1 MRSLHTLPSMR
12 SRIVIMTSVF
22 LLVAGAFFTFSP
34 MRPAAAARA
43 ALATRVGA
51 SPITQKIL
59 SAAPAPVRSAIRK
72 RLAPVASNRAA
83 AGVVSTAMA
92 PYTITMTAAP
102 PSGST
107 VGQTQIITYTINITN
122 NGGADTTVGN
132 GFIRAFDTSP
142 QELLFQ
148 FNPSFPNGVMTQPG
162 AGSPWSCTIT
172 PNGNGANQ
180 FTCYA
185 GDGIGGGSDT
195 FAAGQ
200 TVVLKVDALVSP
212 SATPGSTK
220 TNTGFFETDL
230 DGNGVDEVFIGS
242 ASVSHIIAPAVDL
255 AISKIS
261 QTAPAGADP
270 QNSVL
275 AGGASVAMT
284 SLADLGNEGRGNV
297 SYALTFS
304 NLGPNNATNVTI
316 QDSVPAGPAAL
327 VSATPVAGPVT
338 GQPIIPAFPGV
349 TSISINSG
357 GSATQFRINCS
368 NFAIG
373 QTFTC
378 VPANNIAIDPA
389 FIAGVLPNGFQGRM
403 AYRLRVNASASLNS
417 IVSNSAQISTNGA
430 VDINA
435 GNNTSLTTQNVV
447 ITKTDL
453 GITKV
458 TSNPTP
464 VAGGAAFSYTLVVSN
479 NGPSDAKNI
488 VVSDPL
494 PPGVVF
500 QNVAVVNNPSI
511 PGYGLNCSGPANN
524 TNGTVTCNGSLP
536 GPDPTTAA
544 VSTSTITIVAQI
556 VPNVASGVRTNTA
569 TVVSSTQEAS
579 PNVAPN
585 TASVQ
590 QNIEVNAPLSITK
603 AGPATV
609 CAGDT
614 FTYHI
619 TVNNGGSST
628 ALNAT
633 ISDPL
638 PANTTFVSQTG
649 TGAFANTC
657 SFNGGVPGTVTCP
670 AVDIPTGLSTLDI
683 TVKLAPNAPAG
694 PLSNT
699 ATITTAG
706 TGTIAIGTS
715 TTTATVNHC
724 ADLSITKTAPD
735 SLVSGSVIDYKLKVT
750 NLGGSDLTGIAN
762 PGLIKVVDVLPVQVK
777 SVISA
782 VAGPGEGGAFTC
794 TTAGTSPITV
804 TCLNAAGAA
813 GNFPINAMT
822 TIIIK
827 VTIDSGATPGTNIQN
842 CATVSVQGDPNQLD
856 TNPANNTSCDSSVV
870 VGSADLAAT
879 KTAVPVVDPDGAGPL
894 APVALPVVGPNVPPG
909 SVNAGGYIRYDLP
922 FGNGGPSDAVSA
934 MLNDQ
939 LPGNTAFVGALA
951 TGGVYV
957 PAAQPPAVPFT
968 FTIQA
973 TDTVAPLGPNV
984 NLTCTVTGA
993 PGSQAIYCRPQGN
1006 TGLTP
1011 AYADG
1016 TLPAGYSGQLTFFA
1030 KVNESVSGGTIVS
1043 NPANITSGLCPNT
1056 APSPFPPLACGGT
1069 ADPNTGNNTTLAT
1082 QTLVIAS
1089 SNLTVSK
1096 IVQSAVTAASNPNQ
1110 TGPLGPAT
1118 PPNGA
1123 ATTGTAVLPGT
1134 FLTYRIT
1141 LTNNGPSDVSNIRLT
1156 DVLPSGLETPPGRV
1170 LGAKYISVSPVFP
1183 SGATL
1188 TCAPPTGVNPSN
1200 NPQGNGGLLQCTA
1213 PSLSAN
1219 APNNTASIDVT
1230 VFIDPATKASLV
1242 DTATFDATINNLNR
1256 PVSGSTTLTT
1266 PVAPTSN
1273 LALTKTH
1280 TNAAGVEGGPVTAGT
1295 TFSYTVTATN
1305 NGPSTAQNYSL
1316 VDTLPPFQKVT
1327 KIEVGRLNGN
1337 GLFVTPN
1344 SKDGNQNPTFNCSAN
1359 PAIGSAGNTT
1369 SVTCTASELPPN
1381 KNADGTINPA
1391 GTVVFRLTVDQ
1402 DQFTPQPTPASY
1414 QNCVT
1419 ATSMSTDPVPA
1430 NNTNICDTVPVI
1442 FSADVTGTKAD
1453 TPDPV
1458 IAGTNLTYTITATNN
1473 GPSAALNFAITD
1485 PIPAGTVFVS
1495 AAASPGAT
1503 LTTPAVSAN
1512 GTVTAT
1518 WNAAGGTAGG
1528 LTGVGVVR
1536 TLTIIVRVCPDFQQ
1550 TRNLTDAQ
1558 MCVPNLT
1565 NTATISSA
1573 TPDPVAGNNTASATT
1588 TVQAQSDLAISK
1600 SGPVQAQYSTSG
1612 NPSNITYTLTFSN
1625 NGPSNSSGTMIVD
1638 VLPKG
1643 FTVVGTPT
1651 STVPGTTFTVTT
1663 LDGVSTVKANL
1674 GVLGAANQCTLTR
1687 PTSGTITIVANVPI
1701 KHPTITVTNVA
1712 TISTTNCLADPN
1724 LANNTAPFDTKIVPP
1739 GFNPGAAYPALA
1751 ESSDQKEGSILFFP
1765 VYTSD
1770 AANGNTQ
1777 NTRISITN
1785 TSPTERAVIHLFA
1798 IDGASC
1804 SVLDAFICLTPNQT
1818 SSFLASDFDPGSTGY
1833 VVALAVDGDN
1843 GLPRAFNELIGDE
1856 FVKFASGHQANLGAE
1871 AVAASMMF
1879 PGGTDPSVTSTTL
1892 RFDGISYN
1900 RLPRVLA
1907 LDNVFSPVDGNSTLL
1922 ILNRIGGNFATSGAT
1937 IGNINGLLYDDA
1949 ETSFSFT
1956 ANPGSCQFRSTLS
1969 NNFPRT
1975 FTPFARAIPAGRT
1988 GWMKFWAVEDRALFG
2003 AAINFNPASN
2013 ANSGAFNQG
2022 HNLHRLTLTESAT
2035 ITVPVFVPSC

>member
-1 MRSLHTLPSMR
+1 MRSPHTLPATR
-12 SRIVIMTSVF
+12 SRLVVMTGVF
-22 LLVAGAFFTFSP
+22 LLVAGLLFTFSSA
-34 MRPAAAARA
+34 RPAAAARA
-43 ALATRVGA
+43 ALAARVGA
-51 SPITQKIL
+51 SPVARKIL
-59 SAAPAPVRSAIRK
+59 SAAPAQMRSAVQK
-72 RLAPVASNRAA
+72 RLAPLAANRAA
-83 AGVVSTAMA
+83 GAVPGMA

-107 VGQTQIITYTINITN
+107 VGQGQIITYTINITN
-122 NGGADTTVGN
+122 NGGIDVTSGS
-132 GFIRAFDTSP
+132 GFIRAFDASAPET
-142 QELLFQ
+142 LFQ
-148 FNPSFPNGVMTQPG
+148 FNPGAPNGVMTQPG
-162 AGSPWSCTIT
+162 AGSAWSCAIT
-172 PNGNGANQ
+172 PNGNGTNQ
-180 FTCYA
+180 FTCSA
-185 GDGIGGGSDT
+185 GDGAGGAADT
-195 FAAGQ
+195 FAAGA
-200 TVVLKVDALVSP
+200 TVVLKVDALVSNA
-212 SATPGSTK
+212 ATPGSTK
-220 TNTGFFETDL
+220 TNSASFQTDL
-230 DGNGVDEVFIGS
+230 DGNGINETFIDS
-242 ASVSHIIAPAVDL
+242 ASVSHLIAPSVDL
-255 AISKIS
+255 AVAKIS
-261 QTAPAGADP
+261 QTAAASAGEP

-275 AGGASVAMT
+275 AGGASTPMT
-284 SLADLGNEGRGNV
+284 SLSDLGNEGRGDV
-297 SYALTFS
+297 SYALTLT
-304 NLGPNNATNVTI
+304 NLGNNAATNVTI
-316 QDSVPAGPAAL
+316 QDSVPAGPAEL
-327 VSATPVAGPVT
+327 VMAAPVAGAVT
-338 GQPIIPAFPGV
+338 GQPIIPGFPGV
-349 TSISINSG
+349 TSISVNSG
-357 GSATQFRINCS
+357 GSATQFRINCA

-378 VPANNIAIDPA
+378 VPADNTAIDPA
-389 FIAGVLPNGFQGRM
+389 FIAGLLPKGFQGRLG
-403 AYRLRVNASASLNS
+403 YRLRVSASASLNS
-417 IVSNSAQISTNGA
+417 IVSNAAQISTNGA
-430 VDINA
+430 VDING

-453 GITKV
+453 GIAKV
-458 TSNPTP
+458 TSNLTP
-464 VAGGAAFSYTLVVSN
+464 VAGGAAFSYTLTVTN
-479 NGPSDAKNI
+479 NGPSDAKN
-488 VVSDPL
+488 VLVTDPL
-494 PPGVVF
+494 PPGVIF
-500 QNVAVVNNPSI
+500 QNVSVVNNPSLA
-511 PGYGLNCSGPANN
+511 GYGLSCAGPAVA
-524 TNGTVTCNGSLP
+524 TNGTVSCTGNLP
-536 GPDPTTAA
+536 GPNGG

-569 TVVSSTQEAS
+569 SVTSSTQEVS
-579 PNVAPN
+579 PNVSPN

-590 QNIEVNAPLSITK
+590 QEIEVNAPLSITK

-609 CAGDT
+609 CAGDS
-614 FTYHI
+614 FTYSI

-638 PANTTFVSQTG
+638 PANTTFESMSG
-649 TGAFANTC
+649 TGAFANAC
-657 SFNGGVPGTVTCP
+657 SHNGGVPGTITCSTI
-670 AVDIPTGLSTLDI
+670 DIPTGLHKLNI
-683 TVKLAPNAPAG
+683 TVKLAPSAPTG

-699 ATITTAG
+699 ATITSAG
-706 TGTIAIGTS
+706 TGSIAVGTS
-715 TTTATVNHC
+715 TTTAQVNHC
-724 ADLSITKTAPD
+724 ADLSLTKTAPD
-735 SLVSGSVIDYKLKVT
+735 VLVAGSVIDYKLKIT
-750 NLGGSDLTGIAN
+750 NLGGSDITGGAA
-762 PGLIKVVDVLPVQVK
+762 PGVITIVDTLPPQVT

-782 VAGPGEGGAFTC
+782 VSGPGEGGGFTC
-794 TTAGTSPITV
+794 TTAGASPILV
-804 TCLNAAGAA
+804 TCVNAAGAA
-813 GNFPINAMT
+813 GNFPIGAMAN
-822 TIIIK
+822 IVIK
-827 VTIDSGATPGTNIQN
+827 VRIDSGATPGTNIQN
-842 CATVSVQGDPNQLD
+842 CATITTPTPTSVPQID
-856 TNPANNTSCDSSVV
+856 TNTANNTSCDSSVV
-870 VGSADLAAT
+870 EGSADLGAS

-894 APVALPVVGPNVPPG
+894 APVALPVVGPNVPAG
-909 SVNAGGYIRYDLP
+909 SVNAGGYIRYDIP
-922 FGNGGPSDAVSA
+922 FGNSGPSDAGNV
-934 MLNDQ
+934 LLTDQ

-957 PAAQPPAVPFT
+957 PAAQPPAIPFT
-968 FTIQA
+968 FTVQA
-973 TDTVAPLGPNV
+973 VDTVAPLGPNV
-984 NLTCTVTGA
+984 SLTCTVTGA
-993 PGSQAIYCRPQGN
+993 PGSQAVYCRPLGN

-1011 AYADG
+1011 SYADG
-1016 TLPAGYSGQLTFFA
+1016 TLPAGYGGTVTLFA
-1030 KVNESVSGGTIVS
+1030 KVNESVSGGTIVA
-1043 NPANITSGLCPNT
+1043 NPANITSGLCANT
-1056 APSPFPPLACGGT
+1056 GPSPFPPVTCGAT
-1069 ADPNTGNNTTLAT
+1069 ADPNPGNNTTLAT

-1096 IVQSAVTAASNPNQ
+1096 IVQSAVTSASNPNQ

-1123 ATTGTAVLPGT
+1123 VTTGTAVLPGT

-1141 LTNNGPSDVSNIRLT
+1141 LTNNGPSDVSNIRLI

-1183 SGATL
+1183 SGATF
-1188 TCAPPTGVNPSN
+1188 TCAPPAGVSPAN
-1200 NPQGNGGLLQCTA
+1200 NPQGNGGTLQCTA
-1213 PSLSAN
+1213 PLLSAN
-1219 APNNTASIDVT
+1219 APNNVAAIDVT
-1230 VFIDPATKASLV
+1230 VFIDPATRGNLV

-1266 PVAPTSN
+1266 PVAPTAD

-1280 TNAAGVEGGPVTAGT
+1280 TNAAGVVGGPVTAGT
-1295 TFSYTVTATN
+1295 TFLYTVTATN
-1305 NGPSTAQNYSL
+1305 NGPSTGHNFTL

-1327 KIEVGRLNGN
+1327 KIEVGRLDGN

-1344 SKDGNQNPTFNCSAN
+1344 AKDGNQNPTFNCAAN

-1381 KNADGTINPA
+1381 KNVDNTINPA

-1402 DQFTPQPTPASY
+1402 DQFTPQPTPTTY

-1419 ATSMSTDPVPA
+1419 ATSGSTDPVPA

-1442 FSADVTGTKAD
+1442 FSADVTGAKTD
-1453 TPDPV
+1453 SPDPV

-1473 GPSAALNFAITD
+1473 GPSAALNLRIAD

-1495 AAASPGAT
+1495 AAASAGAT
-1503 LTTPAVSAN
+1503 LVTPAINAN

-1518 WNAAGGTAGG
+1518 WDAAGGTTIG

-1536 TLTIIVRVCPDFQQ
+1536 TLTIVVRVCPDFQQ
-1550 TRNLTDAQ
+1550 TQNLTDAQ

-1565 NTATISSA
+1565 NTATISSL
-1573 TPDPVAGNNTASATT
+1573 TPDPVPGNNTASATT
-1588 TVQAQSDLAISK
+1588 TVQAQSDLVISK
-1600 SGPVQAQYSTSG
+1600 SGPVQAQYSTTG
-1612 NPSNITYTLTFSN
+1612 NASNITYTLTFSN

-1663 LDGVSTVKANL
+1663 LNGVSTVKANL

-1724 LANNTAPFDTKIVPP
+1724 LANNTATFDTKIVPP
-1739 GFNPGAAYPALA
+1739 AFNPGAAYPALA

-1765 VYTSD
+1765 IYTSD

-1798 IDGASC
+1798 IDGSSC

-1833 VVALAVDGDN
+1833 LVALAVEEDN

-1856 FVKFASGHQANLGAE
+1856 FVKFATGHQANLGAE

-1907 LDNVFSPVDGNSTLL
+1907 LDNIFSPVDGNSTLL
-1922 ILNRIGGNFATSGAT
+1922 VVNRIGGNFDTSGAT
-1937 IGNINGLLYDDA
+1937 IGNISGLLYDDA
-1949 ETSFSFT
+1949 EASFSFT

-1969 NNFPRT
+1969 NTFPRT
-1975 FTPFARAIPAGRT
+1975 FTPFNRVIPAGRT
-1988 GWMKFWAVEDRALFG
+1988 GWMKFWAVDDRALFG

-2013 ANSGAFNQG
+2013 ASSGAFNQG
-2022 HNLHRLTLTESAT
+2022 HNLHRLTLTSTAT
-2035 ITVPVFVPSC
+2035 ITVPVFIPSC